1 MCETKAALAEA
12 WSTAT
17 RQLSDATNAMTFDRI
32 GRMSKEDYVVLRSQA
47 EQARLASENARVLL
61 QLHREEHGC

>member
-1 MCETKAALAEA
+1 
-12 WSTAT
+12 
-17 RQLSDATNAMTFDRI
+17 
-32 GRMSKEDYVVLRSQA
+32 MSKEDYVVLRSQA